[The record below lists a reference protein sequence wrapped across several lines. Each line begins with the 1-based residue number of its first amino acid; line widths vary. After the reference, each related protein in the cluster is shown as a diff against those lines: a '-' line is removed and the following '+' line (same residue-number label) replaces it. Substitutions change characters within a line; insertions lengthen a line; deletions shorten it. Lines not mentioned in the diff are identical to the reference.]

1 MKSNYHNELSNG
13 NGQGADGTEKL
24 NLLLWRAFRWVFW
37 ELWDVTR
44 PGRSPVSV
52 GVREPRARASPD
64 PGTRSS
70 WPYVRLPAARP
81 ECHLESTALNSS
93 YMLSRG
99 LSLISTSVLAGG
111 PPSGLPLLGL
121 CSQTLPSRP
130 LGPFTR
136 TLSYTHSTQPH

>member
-1 MKSNYHNELSNG
+1 MSSAMAMGRGRMAQRNSTCSCEGPSGGFSGLGSG
-13 NGQGADGTEKL
+13 MS
-24 NLLLWRAFRWVFW
+24 
-37 ELWDVTR
+37 
-44 PGRSPVSV
+44 PGMEGPPSV
-52 GVREPRARASPD
+52 LMSESPRARTSPD
-64 PGTRSS
+64 PGPRSS

-111 PPSGLPLLGL
+111 PRSGLPLLGL

-130 LGPFTR
+130 LGPFTH
-136 TLSYTHSTQPH
+136 TLSYTYSTQPH